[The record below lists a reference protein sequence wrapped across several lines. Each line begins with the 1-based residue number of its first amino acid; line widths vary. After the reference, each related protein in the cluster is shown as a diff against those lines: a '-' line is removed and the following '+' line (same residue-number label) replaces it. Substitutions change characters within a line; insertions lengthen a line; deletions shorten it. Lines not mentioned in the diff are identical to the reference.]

1 MLYAYIITILFAIY
15 MKIIFNVDF
24 QYVCG
29 YNHIWNRLHI
39 RFWDKQENKEEN
51 VLKNV
56 LKRIV
61 SLGLAAMIAASV
73 TGCAS
78 SNPSSSGTTS
88 EKQSNS
94 KTIITLGMHVA
105 NVDQQEPVTG
115 KIVKAFEQANPN
127 ISVQIQGNDK
137 DEHVTKMKL
146 AAQAGELPDIFWM
159 DSSVAPQLNSSGVLL
174 DLSDFLKAY
183 PAVNKALSDN
193 MKAASRSSDGKQYGL
208 PYQSLVTGFWY
219 NKAVFKQAGIDT
231 PKNGTTYDELI
242 KMVKTLHAKKIIPI
256 AQGAKDAYSVWGF
269 LTGLERYGYFSKID
283 TILSGKAKF
292 DNPDF
297 LNYFNK
303 LNGLSKAGAFPSNCA
318 TSTYFQ
324 AKADFTSGKAAMFDS
339 GVWDAGALDQA
350 IGNNIGF
357 WWGPTFQDS
366 SANQKVSMNV
376 SSAPFCVS
384 KAVGDNQ
391 SKKDA
396 VYKFLAFYYSEQ
408 AAKISYEGSIIPATN
423 YKVDINLDSKPAF
436 KAVVTALQ
444 ESGWSSPKAQP
455 DLVLTEAVQA
465 QLYDSIYGTMIG
477 IYSPK
482 EALDK
487 IDAVQQQQ

>member
-1 MLYAYIITILFAIY
+1 
-15 MKIIFNVDF
+15 MKS
-24 QYVCG
+24 
-29 YNHIWNRLHI
+29 
-39 RFWDKQENKEEN
+39 
-51 VLKNV
+51 V

-61 SLGLAAMIAASV
+61 TFGLAAAIATSV
-73 TGCAS
+73 TGCAT
-78 SNPSSSGTTS
+78 SNQSSSSDVAS
-88 EKQSNS
+88 EKKSGS
-94 KTIITLGMHVA
+94 KTVITLGMHVA
-105 NVDQQEPVTG
+105 NVDEQEPVTG
-115 KIVKAFEQANPN
+115 KIIKAFEQANPN
-127 ISVQIQGNDK
+127 ITVQIQGNDK
-137 DEHVTKMKL
+137 DAHVNKMKL
-146 AAQAGELPDIFWM
+146 DAQSGELPDIFWM

-183 PAVNKALSDN
+183 PAVNTALSEN

-219 NKAVFKQAGIDT
+219 NKAVFKRVGIDA

-242 KMVKTLHAKKIIPI
+242 KMVKALHTKGIIPI

-283 TILSGKAKF
+283 SILNGKAKF

-297 LNYFNK
+297 LKYFSKINT
-303 LNGLSKAGAFPSNCA
+303 LGKAGAFPSNCA

-339 GVWDAGALDQA
+339 GVWDAGVLDKS
-350 IGNNIGF
+350 IGKNIGF

-366 SANQKVSMNV
+366 SDNQKVSMNV

-396 VYKFLAFYYSEQ
+396 VYKFLAFYYSKQ

-423 YKVDINLDSKPAF
+423 YKVDANLESKPAF

-465 QLYDSIYGTMIG
+465 QLYDSIYGTMLG
-477 IYSPK
+477 TYSPK
-482 EALDK
+482 EALEK
-487 IDAVQQQQ
+487 IDSVQQQQ